1 MWHLPLDYPPDAIP
15 PPYVV
20 TTDHAAADEAVAI
33 VFHLPTLPPDL
44 IKRRITKKKD
54 QLWVAWCLEC
64 DLHLP
69 QMSDPSFS
77 KRFDITMT
85 YRLDSDVVV
94 TYLEPDLSQ
103 LFRRAPADKD

>member
-1 MWHLPLDYPPDAIP
+1 MWDLPLDPPAGASL
-15 PPYVV
+15 PYVL
-20 TTDHAAADEAVAI
+20 TTDRGATDEAVAV

-44 IKRRITKKKD
+44 IKRQITKKKG

-64 DLHLP
+64 DVHLP
-69 QMSDPSFS
+69 QMSDPSFI